1 MADDSVIT
9 FTSGGGMSF
18 VGADATALYRAN
30 MLKVSLELYKKTGM
44 IPTRGM
50 TITKMMKMAKGITK
64 KTYKRGQIDIAIQ
77 DVKEWCDAMKAAMPI
92 VDERK

>member
-18 VGADATALYRAN
+18 VGADATMLYRAN
-30 MLKVSLELYKKTGM
+30 LLKVSLELYQKTSM

-50 TITKMMKMAKGITK
+50 TITKMMAMATGITK
-64 KTYKRGQIDIAIQ
+64 KTYKRDQIDIAIQ
-77 DVKEWCDAMKAAMPI
+77 DVKEWCDAMKAAIPI